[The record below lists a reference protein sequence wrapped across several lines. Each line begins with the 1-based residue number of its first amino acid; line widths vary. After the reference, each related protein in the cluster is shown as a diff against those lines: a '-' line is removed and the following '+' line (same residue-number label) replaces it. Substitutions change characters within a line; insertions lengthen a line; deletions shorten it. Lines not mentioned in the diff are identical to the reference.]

1 MPIPTNSGPFLPI
14 HVGLLDDE
22 RFDDMSAGQRGIWV
36 TLYLL
41 LDREPEAGWFRDR
54 ARVEWLLRRHGI
66 AQPAEDVSALI
77 ESGWL
82 VAENDDSPKLTIR
95 KWSHYTDAKSRK
107 AVYNRSRDR
116 SRGDSLSPQETAG
129 DLEKTRKDETRTF
142 ARKRARGVPASVQE
156 LRDAIAEKEKRTS

>member
-82 VAENDDSPKLTIR
+82 GA
-95 KWSHYTDAKSRK
+95 
-107 AVYNRSRDR
+107 
-116 SRGDSLSPQETAG
+116 
-129 DLEKTRKDETRTF
+129 
-142 ARKRARGVPASVQE
+142 
-156 LRDAIAEKEKRTS
+156 